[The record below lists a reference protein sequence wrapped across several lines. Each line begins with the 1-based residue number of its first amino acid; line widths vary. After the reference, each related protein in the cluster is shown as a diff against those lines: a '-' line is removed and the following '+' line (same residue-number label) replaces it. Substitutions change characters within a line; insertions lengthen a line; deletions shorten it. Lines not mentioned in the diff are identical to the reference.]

1 MYNALRDD
9 NDVFPYIYVSAKDNG
24 VLGSNGTEDVF
35 FIMMIRLA
43 MVQMNAVVGD
53 LEGNTRTICGWIREA
68 RKAKADVVVFP
79 ELAVCGY
86 PPEDLLLMPKFL
98 FDISRMRDRITK
110 VTTGIMA
117 VVGSVIESDRSAQQR
132 LGDHGK
138 DRRKPLNAAWVL
150 VNGQVKRSYAKCKLP
165 NYGVFDEERYFQ
177 PGRTSPVY
185 GLGPLRI
192 GINICEDIWFAD
204 GPASWQA
211 AYGGAHLVLNINAS
225 PYHVGKTQ
233 NRERMLAIRAKA
245 NNVMVSYTNMVGG
258 QDELV
263 FDGNSLVMDSTG
275 VVLARAKAF
284 KEDFLLTDLQI
295 PVTRKRKSKG
305 PGNASKVDGEDVR
318 VPMIRTGWTPRWPKS
333 GVPGVRRLTPV
344 IGELEEIYRALVLGV
359 QDYVRKNAFSR
370 VLVGISG
377 GIDSALTALIA
388 RDALGASN
396 VMGVMMPSPYTSK
409 ESREDARRLGER
421 LGIEMQHLSITRAFK
436 VLLGVL
442 GKSFQGFQADT
453 TEENLQ
459 ARIRGTLLMA
469 LSNKFGYLVLT
480 TGNKS
485 EMSVGYA
492 TLYGDMAGGFAV
504 IKDIPKTK
512 VYQLSRWRSEYWD
525 SDFDRVIIPERIQ
538 VRAPSAELR
547 HDQTDQDTLPPYPV
561 LDAILQAYVE
571 DNESMGR
578 IVKMGYDSHVVRTIM
593 GMVDRSEYKR
603 RQAPVGIKITSRAL
617 GKDRRMPITNRYCSG
632 A

>member
-1 MYNALRDD
+1 
-9 NDVFPYIYVSAKDNG
+9 
-24 VLGSNGTEDVF
+24 
-35 FIMMIRLA
+35 MMIRLA

-98 FDISRMRDRITK
+98 LDISRMRDRITK
-110 VTTGIMA
+110 VTRGIMA
-117 VVGSVIESDRSAQQR
+117 VVGSVIESDRPAQHPLR
-132 LGDHGK
+132 DHGQ

-185 GLGPLRI
+185 CLGPLRI

-204 GPASWQA
+204 GPASRQA

-284 KEDFLLTDLQI
+284 EEDLLLTDLQI
-295 PVTRKRKSKG
+295 PSTRMGKSKG
-305 PGNASKVDGEDVR
+305 TEKVSKVDGDDVR
-318 VPMIRTGWTPRWPKS
+318 VPMIRMGWAPNWSKS
-333 GVPGVRRLTPV
+333 GIPGVRRLTPV

-396 VMGVMMPSPYTSK
+396 VMGVMMPSPYTSR
-409 ESREDARRLGER
+409 ESREDARQLGKK
-421 LGIEMQHLSITRAFK
+421 LGIEMRHLSITRAFK
-436 VLLGVL
+436 VLLQVL

-512 VYQLSRWRSEYWD
+512 VYELSRWRSEYKG
-525 SDFDRVIIPERIQ
+525 SDFDQVIIPERIQ

-547 HDQTDQDTLPPYPV
+547 PDQKDQDTLPPYPV

-578 IVKMGYDSHVVRTIM
+578 IVKMGYDTHVVRTVM

-617 GKDRRMPITNRYCSG
+617 GKDRRMPITNRYFSG

>member
-1 MYNALRDD
+1 
-9 NDVFPYIYVSAKDNG
+9 
-24 VLGSNGTEDVF
+24 
-35 FIMMIRLA
+35 MILRLA

-53 LEGNTRTICGWIREA
+53 LEGNTRAICQWIREA

-98 FDISRMRDRITK
+98 FDISRMRGRIAKATK
-110 VTTGIMA
+110 GIMA
-117 VVGSVIESDRSAQQR
+117 VVGSVESDHPSQHHIRNP
-132 LGDHGK
+132 GD
-138 DRRKPLNAAWVL
+138 DRRKPMNAAWVY
-150 VNGQVKRSYAKCKLP
+150 VNGYAKKSYAKCMLP

-185 GLGPLRI
+185 CLGPLRI

-204 GPASWQA
+204 GPASRQA
-211 AYGGAHLVLNINAS
+211 THGGAHLIVNINAS
-225 PYHVGKTQ
+225 PYHIGKTQ
-233 NRERMLAIRAKA
+233 RRERMLAVRAKA
-245 NNVMVSYTNMVGG
+245 HDVMVSYTNMVGG

-275 VVLARAKAF
+275 LVFARAKAF
-284 KEDFLLTDLQI
+284 EEDLLLTDLQI
-295 PVTRKRKSKG
+295 PSMRNGAFKRHERVSG
-305 PGNASKVDGEDVR
+305 GNGDEVR
-318 VPMIRTGWTPRWPKS
+318 IPMIRIGRMPTWPKS
-333 GVPGVRRLTPV
+333 RAPGVIRLTPA

-359 QDYVRKNAFSR
+359 QDYVRKNAFSK
-370 VLVGISG
+370 VLIGISG
-377 GIDSALTALIA
+377 GIDSALTAVIA

-396 VMGVMMPSPYTSK
+396 VNGVMMPSPYTSND
-409 ESREDARRLGER
+409 SRQDARQLGKN
-421 LGIEMQHLSITRAFK
+421 LGIDLRHLSMTSVFK
-436 VLLGVL
+436 SFLRLL
-442 GKSFQGFQADT
+442 GKSFMGCQADT

-504 IKDIPKTK
+504 IKDVPKTM
-512 VYQLSRWRSEYWD
+512 VYQLSRWRSEYRG

-538 VRAPSAELR
+538 VRAPSAELKPG
-547 HDQTDQDTLPPYPV
+547 QTDQDTLPPYPV
-561 LDAILQAYVE
+561 
-571 DNESMGR
+571 
-578 IVKMGYDSHVVRTIM
+578 
-593 GMVDRSEYKR
+593 
-603 RQAPVGIKITSRAL
+603 
-617 GKDRRMPITNRYCSG
+617 
-632 A
+632 

>member
-1 MYNALRDD
+1 
-9 NDVFPYIYVSAKDNG
+9 
-24 VLGSNGTEDVF
+24 
-35 FIMMIRLA
+35 MMIRLA

-117 VVGSVIESDRSAQQR
+117 VVGSVMESDRSAQHLLRDPGQ
-132 LGDHGK
+132 
-138 DRRKPLNAAWVL
+138 DRGKPLNAAWVL

-185 GLGPLRI
+185 CLGPLRI

-204 GPASWQA
+204 GPASRQA

-225 PYHVGKTQ
+225 PYHVGKTH
-233 NRERMLAIRAKA
+233 NRERMLVNRAKA

-284 KEDFLLTDLQI
+284 EEDLLLTDLQI
-295 PVTRKRKSKG
+295 PLTRKGKSKV
-305 PGNASKVDGEDVR
+305 PGKASEVDGEDVR
-318 VPMIRTGWTPRWPKS
+318 VPMVRMGWTPTWPKS
-333 GVPGVRRLTPV
+333 GAPGVRRITPV

-359 QDYVRKNAFSR
+359 QDYVRKNAFSK

-409 ESREDARRLGER
+409 ESREDARQLGKE
-421 LGIEMQHLSITRAFK
+421 LGIEMRHLSITRAFK

-442 GKSFQGFQADT
+442 GKSFQGSEADT

-512 VYQLSRWRSEYWD
+512 VYQLSRWRSEYRG

-547 HDQTDQDTLPPYPV
+547 PDQTDQDTLPPYPV

-571 DNESMGR
+571 DNESVGT
-578 IVKMGYDSHVVRTIM
+578 IVKMGYDSHIVRTVM

-617 GKDRRMPITNRYCSG
+617 GKDRRMPITNRYFPG

>member
-1 MYNALRDD
+1 
-9 NDVFPYIYVSAKDNG
+9 
-24 VLGSNGTEDVF
+24 
-35 FIMMIRLA
+35 MMLRLA

-53 LEGNTRTICGWIREA
+53 LEGNTRTICRWIREA

-86 PPEDLLLMPKFL
+86 PPEDLLLMPQFL
-98 FDISRMRDRITK
+98 FDISRMRDRIAK

-117 VVGSVIESDRSAQQR
+117 VVGSVMESDRPAQHPIR
-132 LGDHGK
+132 DSGH

-150 VNGQVKRSYAKCKLP
+150 VNGQVKKSYAKCKLP

-177 PGRTSPVY
+177 PGQTSQVY
-185 GLGPLRI
+185 CLGPLRI

-204 GPASWQA
+204 GPISRQA
-211 AYGGAHLVLNINAS
+211 VYGGAHLVLNINAS

-233 NRERMLAIRAKA
+233 NRERMLAVRAKA
-245 NNVMVSYTNMVGG
+245 NDVMVSYTNMVGG

-275 VVLARAKAF
+275 LVLARAKPF
-284 KEDFLLTDLQI
+284 EEDLLLTDLEI
-295 PVTRKRKSKG
+295 PSKRKGLEK
-305 PGNASKVDGEDVR
+305 ASGVDGDGVR
-318 VPMIRTGWTPRWPKS
+318 IPMIRVGWTPTWPKS
-333 GVPGVRRLTPV
+333 GAPGVLRLTPV

-359 QDYVRKNAFSR
+359 RDYVRKNAFSK

-377 GIDSALTALIA
+377 GIDSALTAVIA
-388 RDALGASN
+388 RDALGECN
-396 VMGVMMPSPYTSK
+396 VMGVMMPSPYTSR
-409 ESREDARRLGER
+409 ESREDARRLGKK
-421 LGIEMQHLSITRAFK
+421 LGIDVRHLSISSVFK
-436 VLLGVL
+436 GFLRVL
-442 GKSFQGFQADT
+442 GKSFQGCQADT

-512 VYQLSRWRSEYWD
+512 VYQLTRWRSEYRG
-525 SDFDRVIIPERIQ
+525 SDFERVIIPERIQ

-547 HDQTDQDTLPPYPV
+547 ADQTDQDTLPPYPV
-561 LDAILQAYVE
+561 LDGILQAYVE

-578 IVKMGYDSHVVRTIM
+578 IVKMGYDSHVVRTVM

-617 GKDRRMPITNRYCSG
+617 GKDRRMPITNRYVSG
-632 A
+632 L

>member
-1 MYNALRDD
+1 
-9 NDVFPYIYVSAKDNG
+9 
-24 VLGSNGTEDVF
+24 
-35 FIMMIRLA
+35 MILRLA

-53 LEGNTRTICGWIREA
+53 LEGNTRAICRWIREA

-98 FDISRMRDRITK
+98 FDISRMRDRIAK

-117 VVGSVIESDRSAQQR
+117 VVGSVSESGRPAQHPI
-132 LGDHGK
+132 LDPVPNE
-138 DRRKPLNAAWVL
+138 RKPLNAAWVL
-150 VNGQVKRSYAKCKLP
+150 ANGLMKRSYAKCKLP

-177 PGRTSPVY
+177 PGRTNQVY
-185 GLGPLRI
+185 CLGSLRI

-204 GPASWQA
+204 GPASRQA
-211 AYGGAHLVLNINAS
+211 MLGGAHLILNINAS

-233 NRERMLAIRAKA
+233 RRERMLAARAKA
-245 NNVMVSYTNMVGG
+245 HDVMVSYTNMVGG

-275 VVLARAKAF
+275 LVLARAKAF
-284 KEDFLLTDLQI
+284 EEDLLLTDLQI
-295 PVTRKRKSKG
+295 PSVRKRT
-305 PGNASKVDGEDVR
+305 SKVLGKAFGAKSDIVP
-318 VPMIRTGWTPRWPKS
+318 VPMIRMGWTPTWPKS
-333 GVPGVRRLTPV
+333 RASALMRLTPA
-344 IGELEEIYRALVLGV
+344 IGEIEEIYRALVLGV
-359 QDYVRKNAFSR
+359 RDYVRKNTFST

-377 GIDSALTALIA
+377 GIDSALTAVIA

-396 VMGVMMPSPYTSK
+396 VKGVMMPSPYTSE
-409 ESREDARRLGER
+409 ESRQDARQLGR
-421 LGIEMQHLSITRAFK
+421 NLGIDLCHISMTGVFKAFLR
-436 VLLGVL
+436 LLR
-442 GKSFQGFQADT
+442 KSFQGCQSDT

-504 IKDIPKTK
+504 IKDVPKTK
-512 VYQLSRWRSEYWD
+512 VYQLSRWRSEYRG
-525 SDFDRVIIPERIQ
+525 SDFERAIIPERIQ
-538 VRAPSAELR
+538 VRAPSAELKP
-547 HDQTDQDTLPPYPV
+547 DQTDQDTLPPYPV

-571 DNESMGR
+571 DNESMR
-578 IVKMGYDSHVVRTIM
+578 SIVKMGYDAHVVRTVM
-593 GMVDRSEYKR
+593 TMVDRSEYKR

-617 GKDRRMPITNRYCSG
+617 GKDRRMPITNRYFSG

>member
-1 MYNALRDD
+1 
-9 NDVFPYIYVSAKDNG
+9 
-24 VLGSNGTEDVF
+24 
-35 FIMMIRLA
+35 MMLRLA

-98 FDISRMRDRITK
+98 FDISRMRDRIAK

-117 VVGSVIESDRSAQQR
+117 VVGSVIESDRPTQHPIRDYEQ
-132 LGDHGK
+132 

-150 VNGQVKRSYAKCKLP
+150 ANGQVKRSYAKCKLP

-177 PGRTSPVY
+177 LGRSSPVY
-185 GLGPLRI
+185 CLGPLRV

-225 PYHVGKTQ
+225 PYHVGKTK
-233 NRERMLAIRAKA
+233 NRECMLAIRAKA
-245 NNVMVSYTNMVGG
+245 NDVMVSYTNMVGG
-258 QDELV
+258 QDELI

-275 VVLARAKAF
+275 LVLARAKAF
-284 KEDFLLTDLQI
+284 EEDFLLTDLQI
-295 PVTRKRKSKG
+295 PSKQNVKSKVLG
-305 PGNASKVDGEDVR
+305 KVSGVDGDAVR
-318 VPMIRTGWTPRWPKS
+318 IPMIRMGWKPTWPKS
-333 GVPGVRRLTPV
+333 GAPVVIRLTPA
-344 IGELEEIYRALVLGV
+344 ISELEEIYRALVLGV
-359 QDYVRKNAFSR
+359 RDYVRKNAFSK

-377 GIDSALTALIA
+377 GIDSALTAVIA

-396 VMGVMMPSPYTSK
+396 VMGVMMPSPYTSV
-409 ESREDARRLGER
+409 ESRQDARQLGKA
-421 LGIEMQHLSITRAFK
+421 LGIDVRHLSITSVFKAFLQ
-436 VLLGVL
+436 VLR
-442 GKSFQGFQADT
+442 KDFQGCQADT

-512 VYQLSRWRSEYWD
+512 VYQLSRWRSEYRG

-578 IVKMGYDSHVVRTIM
+578 IVKMGYDSHVVRTVM

-617 GKDRRMPITNRYCSG
+617 GKDRRMPITNRYFSG

>member
-1 MYNALRDD
+1 
-9 NDVFPYIYVSAKDNG
+9 
-24 VLGSNGTEDVF
+24 
-35 FIMMIRLA
+35 MMLRLA

-86 PPEDLLLMPKFL
+86 PPEDLLLMPQFL
-98 FDISRMRDRITK
+98 FDISRMQDRIAK

-117 VVGSVIESDRSAQQR
+117 VVGSVMESDRPAQHPIR
-132 LGDHGK
+132 DSGH

-185 GLGPLRI
+185 CLGSLRI

-204 GPASWQA
+204 GPASRQA
-211 AYGGAHLVLNINAS
+211 AYGGAHLVLNLNAS

-233 NRERMLAIRAKA
+233 NRERMLAVRAKA
-245 NNVMVSYTNMVGG
+245 NDVMVSYTNMVGG

-275 VVLARAKAF
+275 LVLARAKAF
-284 KEDFLLTDLQI
+284 EEDLLLTDLMI
-295 PVTRKRKSKG
+295 PSKRKGLGK
-305 PGNASKVDGEDVR
+305 ASGVDGDGVR
-318 VPMIRTGWTPRWPKS
+318 IPMIRVSWTPTWPKS
-333 GVPGVRRLTPV
+333 GAPGVPRLTPV

-359 QDYVRKNAFSR
+359 RDYVRKNGFSK

-377 GIDSALTALIA
+377 GIDSALTAVIA
-388 RDALGASN
+388 RDALGPFN
-396 VMGVMMPSPYTSK
+396 VMGVMMPSPYTSR
-409 ESREDARRLGER
+409 ESREDARRLGKK
-421 LGIEMQHLSITRAFK
+421 LGFDVRHLSITSVFK
-436 VLLGVL
+436 VFLRVL
-442 GKSFQGFQADT
+442 GKSFQGCQADT

-512 VYQLSRWRSEYWD
+512 VYQLTRWRSEYRG
-525 SDFDRVIIPERIQ
+525 SDFERVIIPERIQ
-538 VRAPSAELR
+538 VRPPSAELR
-547 HDQTDQDTLPPYPV
+547 ADQTDQDTLPPYPV

-571 DNESMGR
+571 ENESMGR
-578 IVKMGYDSHVVRTIM
+578 IVKMGYDSHVVRTVM
-593 GMVDRSEYKR
+593 GMVFGFR
-603 RQAPVGIKITSRAL
+603 
-617 GKDRRMPITNRYCSG
+617 
-632 A
+632 

>member
-204 GPASWQA
+204 GPTSWQA

-442 GKSFQGFQADT
+442 GKSFQGSQADT